1 MTPDTFARLGELIH
15 GERWVH
21 RMAKDLGVDERTI
34 RRWAAGTSAIKPGVW
49 RDLVDV
55 MERRGVAMIDEARA
69 LREGLQP
76 GD

>member
-21 RMAKDLGVDERTI
+21 RLAKDLGVDERTI

-55 MERRGVAMIDEARA
+55 MERHGVAMIDEARA

-76 GD
+76 RD